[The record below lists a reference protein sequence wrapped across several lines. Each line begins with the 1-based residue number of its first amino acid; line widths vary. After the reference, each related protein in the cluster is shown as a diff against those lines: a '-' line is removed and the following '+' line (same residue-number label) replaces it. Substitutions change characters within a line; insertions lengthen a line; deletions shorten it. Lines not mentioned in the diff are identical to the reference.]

1 MKKDRSLTGA
11 AIVAVGLA
19 LAATPLWVA
28 AQTPNA
34 AQKTIKYRQAALTL
48 LGYNIG
54 PISAMMKGEIPFDAA
69 KAELHAT
76 RLAQVAPMILEG
88 FPANSQTGA
97 PNKSKPEIWQ
107 NMDDFSAKMAD
118 LEKATVALV
127 TATRT
132 GEQRQVGAALGA
144 VGNACKACHD
154 RYKAD

>member
-11 AIVAVGLA
+11 AIVTVGLA

-54 PISAMMKGEIPFDAA
+54 PISAMMKGEIPFDAR

-88 FPANSQTGA
+88 FPADSQSDA
-97 PNKSKPEIWQ
+97 PNKAKPEIWQ

-118 LEKATVALV
+118 LEKATAALV

-132 GEQRQVGAALGA
+132 GEQRQVAAALGG

>member
-11 AIVAVGLA
+11 AVVAVGLA

-88 FPANSQTGA
+88 FPADSQTGA

-118 LEKATVALV
+118 LEKATGALV